1 MAKVIAILN
10 HKGGVEKT
18 TTAINLAAALHI
30 KKKRVLAVD
39 LDGQANLTESFGL
52 SMEEPMTVYG
62 AMKGEYPLPLVDL
75 ECGVSVVPSCLD
87 LSAAE
92 SELINEPGREMILRD
107 LLSKIPEDKK
117 FDYII
122 IDCPPSLGLL
132 TLNALTAADMVI
144 IPVQA
149 QYLAMRGMAKIMT
162 IIDVVKSRLNPKLQM
177 GGVLVTQ
184 YNSRKSLNKSVSEL
198 IKESFCDKV
207 FKTIIRDNVTLA
219 EAPVKGKSIFE
230 YNKRCNGAID
240 YMSFAKEVLKLK

>member
-1 MAKVIAILN
+1 
-10 HKGGVEKT
+10 
-18 TTAINLAAALHI
+18 
-30 KKKRVLAVD
+30 
-39 LDGQANLTESFGL
+39 
-52 SMEEPMTVYG
+52 
-62 AMKGEYPLPLVDL
+62 
-75 ECGVSVVPSCLD
+75 
-87 LSAAE
+87 
-92 SELINEPGREMILRD
+92 
-107 LLSKIPEDKK
+107 
-117 FDYII
+117 
-122 IDCPPSLGLL
+122 
-132 TLNALTAADMVI
+132 MVI

>member
-10 HKGGVEKT
+10 HKGGVGKT

-62 AMKGEYPLPLVDL
+62 AMKGEYSLPFVDL

-107 LLSKIPEDKK
+107 LLSKIPENKK

-122 IDCPPSLGLL
+122 ID
-132 TLNALTAADMVI
+132 
-144 IPVQA
+144 
-149 QYLAMRGMAKIMT
+149 
-162 IIDVVKSRLNPKLQM
+162 
-177 GGVLVTQ
+177 
-184 YNSRKSLNKSVSEL
+184 
-198 IKESFCDKV
+198 
-207 FKTIIRDNVTLA
+207 
-219 EAPVKGKSIFE
+219 
-230 YNKRCNGAID
+230 
-240 YMSFAKEVLKLK
+240 